1 MKCPKCQNLVSYKA
15 NYCEKCGY
23 KFTEE
28 EKKEA
33 YSKTLGG
40 KLEKLE
46 EAYSWISLSKITGSL
61 PFKIVSLLMVL
72 FIGISTFNKAEL
84 YINKDDSYTIQY
96 NSIEEEYYLI
106 YEEGVSHDI
115 NLNIPSKCEYLT
127 IEAFDEGD
135 YLIDSFNISKDEG
148 RISLSD
154 DIYSINIIAYGKNKE
169 LSELRIRLY
178 QSYIIVKNT

>member
-1 MKCPKCQNLVSYKA
+1 MKCPKCQTLASYKA

-23 KFTEE
+23 TYTEE

-96 NSIEEEYYLI
+96 NSIEEEFYLI
-106 YEEGVSHDI
+106 YEEGASHDI

-135 YLIDSFNISKDEG
+135 YLIDSFDISKDEG

-178 QSYIIVKNT
+178 